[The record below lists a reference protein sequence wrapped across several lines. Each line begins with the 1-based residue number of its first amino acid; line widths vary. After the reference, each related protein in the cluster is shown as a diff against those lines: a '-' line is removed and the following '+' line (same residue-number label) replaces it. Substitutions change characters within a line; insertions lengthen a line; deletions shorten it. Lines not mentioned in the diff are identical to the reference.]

1 MLDGALCGG
10 ALDGGT
16 LNGGMLVD
24 GALFHR
30 ATLLTVVTRLSLDA
44 AVITAASTEPS
55 IERPKR
61 RYTSYTHL
69 GVWR

>member
-30 ATLLTVVTRLSLDA
+30 GFTEPRSSPSSLDYH
-44 AVITAASTEPS
+44 STP
-55 IERPKR
+55 P
-61 RYTSYTHL
+61 
-69 GVWR
+69 